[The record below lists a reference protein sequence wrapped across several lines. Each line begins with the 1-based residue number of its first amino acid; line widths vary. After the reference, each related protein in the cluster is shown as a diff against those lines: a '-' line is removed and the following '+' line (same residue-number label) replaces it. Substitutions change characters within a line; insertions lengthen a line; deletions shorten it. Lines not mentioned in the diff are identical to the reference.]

1 VLEKNR
7 IYSNSSHRV
16 YNKQIS
22 SKEVESSNMK
32 EAAVRDDK
40 LSSSHQH
47 RILFF
52 EVCLCTGKSI
62 E

>member
-1 VLEKNR
+1 MWEKNR

-22 SKEVESSNMK
+22 GKEVESSNMK
-32 EAAVRDDK
+32 EAAVRDDN
-40 LSSSHQH
+40 LSLSHPH

-52 EVCLCTGKSI
+52 KVFLCTGKSLL
-62 E
+62 